1 MDFDELNKI
10 MAKTTKIKMEIDKF
24 AIAIFS
30 FLKYYHKLE
39 NVKMEFNDN
48 LFSIGSYDIISKSVE
63 LNLSC
68 IQKSAE
74 NEFKNENENKDLML
88 KLLIISTLAH
98 EMCHARQYS
107 LVSSSKKSFEAELIK
122 LLSKEDV
129 ILCNSYLRYYLQ
141 DIGVYNDIMQKRRY
155 YYYNSYDIN
164 PLERMANQTASD
176 VCLGIVDKLQ
186 NKEIYDNFSKKERL
200 LRLKGYIKFN
210 EVISPVYSYAHVLG
224 IEKELKDFCDANDI
238 LQKPLNFR
246 MGYGLPITVE
256 EYEEQKR
263 LLK

>member
-48 LFSIGSYDIISKSVE
+48 LFSIGSYDIISKTVE

-129 ILCNSYLRYYLQ
+129 I
-141 DIGVYNDIMQKRRY
+141 
-155 YYYNSYDIN
+155 
-164 PLERMANQTASD
+164 
-176 VCLGIVDKLQ
+176 
-186 NKEIYDNFSKKERL
+186 
-200 LRLKGYIKFN
+200 
-210 EVISPVYSYAHVLG
+210 
-224 IEKELKDFCDANDI
+224 
-238 LQKPLNFR
+238 
-246 MGYGLPITVE
+246 
-256 EYEEQKR
+256 
-263 LLK
+263 

>member
-10 MAKTTKIKMEIDKF
+10 MAKTTKVKMEIDKF
-24 AIAIFS
+24 AIIIFS
-30 FLKYYHKLE
+30 FLKYYNKLE

-48 LFSIGSYDIISKSVE
+48 LFSIGSYDIISKKVE

-68 IQKSAE
+68 ILKNAE
-74 NEFKNENENKDLML
+74 NEFKNETQDKDLWL

-107 LVSSSKKSFEAELIK
+107 LISSSKNSFEAELIK
-122 LLSKEDV
+122 LLSKEDI

-176 VCLGIVDKLQ
+176 ICLGTVDKLQ

-210 EVISPVYSYAHVLG
+210 EVISPIYSYANILG
-224 IEKELKDFCDANDI
+224 IKNELNNFLNNNNI
-238 LQKPLNFR
+238 LEKPLNFR